1 METFVKGR
9 NLSNDEKRIKLS
21 ETLNKALYLESIGK
35 KIEAEKLFL
44 KSCRI
49 SENLYRQTFSNKDR
63 IKVVECYIKISE
75 FYQNSELRMD
85 FVQRWYQKIIGV
97 LQDSSKINSS
107 MDEFRYL
114 MEWYVKTIYL
124 MFGNCDYNHII
135 ITSKKMLE
143 KSKYLYRK
151 TKTNED
157 LKFIILSKFFISF
170 SRLFPVF
177 SRYLVAPVPSSP
189 LYPWAPLCPPFSRL
203 KFLAKSQYPLLFF
216 RFSVSNR
223 GSK

>member
-97 LQDSSKINSS
+97 LQDSSKIN
-107 MDEFRYL
+107 
-114 MEWYVKTIYL
+114 
-124 MFGNCDYNHII
+124 
-135 ITSKKMLE
+135 
-143 KSKYLYRK
+143 
-151 TKTNED
+151 
-157 LKFIILSKFFISF
+157 
-170 SRLFPVF
+170 
-177 SRYLVAPVPSSP
+177 
-189 LYPWAPLCPPFSRL
+189 
-203 KFLAKSQYPLLFF
+203 
-216 RFSVSNR
+216 
-223 GSK
+223 